1 MISQICEDPRMP
13 EATLTHDGVRL
24 SPSAAKRVAEIQELE
39 GNHNL
44 MLRLEVLGGGCSGF
58 QYKFELEETT
68 NMGDRIFEMD
78 GKKLIVD
85 EVSLGLLDG
94 AIVDFKTD
102 LGGSFFQVDNPN
114 ASANCGCGA
123 SFSV

>member
-1 MISQICEDPRMP
+1 MP
-13 EATLTHDGVRL
+13 DGTVTDYGVRL
-24 SPSAAKRVAEIQELE
+24 SPSAARRVGEIQELE
-39 GNHNL
+39 GNSSL

-68 NMGDRIFEMD
+68 NNGDHIFEMD

-85 EVSLGLLDG
+85 EVSLDLLDG
-94 AIVDFKTD
+94 AVVDFKTD
-102 LGGSFFQVDNPN
+102 LGGSFFQVQNPN

-123 SFSV
+123 SFSI